1 MRLDKYS
8 HPLGSI
14 LSGALNNTEMGTKI
28 KENTCLLVW
37 DEVVG
42 DHISSA
48 SQPDFVKDG
57 ILFVL
62 TKSPVWANE
71 LSFYKN
77 EIIQNL
83 NRKVGGNVIREI
95 IFKAGKISAKK
106 KPKKSGAFS
115 GLSIEDIDLN
125 DDEMEFIRNTAS
137 SAGEGA
143 QELMKLMETAAKLSK
158 WRRLQGWLP
167 CRKCGVLQNNSSG
180 ICGECADDV

>member
-95 IFKAGKISAKK
+95 IFKAGKIPPKK
-106 KPKKSGAFS
+106 KLKKNGAFS
-115 GLSIEDIDLN
+115 GLNVEDIDLN

-167 CRKCGVLQNNSSG
+167 CRKCGSLQNNSSG
-180 ICGECADDV
+180 ICSECADGE